1 LAALEDARAGHGPG
15 WGTLMAKYSVT
26 RNGGGHSFGL
36 YRGDSL
42 KRAEEIFDT
51 APAEKGTVL
60 VLTAHEGPQ
69 RVLRRSDQP
78 AIDVCSRCY
87 RPILDDFLPA
97 KDSASGQDVC
107 QRCVTDQ
114 RRAHRFA
121 AYL

>member
-1 LAALEDARAGHGPG
+1 MNR
-15 WGTLMAKYSVT
+15 YSVT

-36 YRGDSL
+36 FRGDSL
-42 KRAEEIFDT
+42 KRAEEIFNT

-60 VLTAHEGPQ
+60 VITDHEAQGDA
-69 RVLRRSDQP
+69 RTLRRSDAP
-78 AIDVCSRCY
+78 VIDVCSKCF

-107 QRCVTDQ
+107 QRCVAEQ
-114 RRAHRFA
+114 RRAYRFA